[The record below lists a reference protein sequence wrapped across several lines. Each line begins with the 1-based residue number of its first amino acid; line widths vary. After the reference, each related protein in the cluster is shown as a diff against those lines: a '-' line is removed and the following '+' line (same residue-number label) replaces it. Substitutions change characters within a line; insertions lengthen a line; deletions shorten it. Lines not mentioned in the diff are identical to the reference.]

1 MKKLISGVLLA
12 ALFAT
17 SPILMD
23 HAKDVYLQEVVSPK
37 AMPVKLGQRV
47 VASSFQL
54 EWKGKR
60 VTVTNNHVCSI
71 MKRRKARLIQQEITL
86 ITAKG
91 IIKIMQGTLTKQESD
106 SINRK
111 IKELQE
117 QLKKV
122 QSEGVVGKTLRIG
135 DINRK
140 ILYNSPN
147 HDICF
152 LEPVGNKSFKLASS
166 VHRGEKI
173 TVIGHPRGVPQS
185 MTDGRIVGEAYT
197 TFPWIKQ
204 AGRVR
209 YLRSTAITYP
219 GNSGSPVVN
228 RYGNVVGILFAGRS
242 LNSLNVNC
250 VVPMEYVESELMAYF
265 GN

>member
-1 MKKLISGVLLA
+1 MKKLISIITLA
-12 ALFAT
+12 VLFAG

-37 AMPVKLGQRV
+37 AMPVKLGERV

-54 EWKGKR
+54 SWKGKR

-71 MKRRKARLIQQEITL
+71 MKRRKARLIEQEISLLTVS
-86 ITAKG
+86 G
-91 IIKIMQGTLTKQESD
+91 IIKLMQGTLTKQESD

-122 QSEGVVGKTLRIG
+122 QAEGVVGKTLRIG

-197 TFPWIKQ
+197 TFPWIQK
-204 AGRVR
+204 AGKVR

-250 VVPMEYVESELMAYF
+250 VVPLEYVESELMAYF